1 MTRSI
6 REKWLEDG
14 MKMLT
19 LDIKD
24 KTEEIERLRAALA
37 RYQETLDVTLVRDVV
52 PTDEIDRLREVA
64 KGARAILRHYID
76 PGHNQ
81 EDGCWNRFAA
91 VVDEK
96 P

>member
-76 PGHNQ
+76 PGHNM